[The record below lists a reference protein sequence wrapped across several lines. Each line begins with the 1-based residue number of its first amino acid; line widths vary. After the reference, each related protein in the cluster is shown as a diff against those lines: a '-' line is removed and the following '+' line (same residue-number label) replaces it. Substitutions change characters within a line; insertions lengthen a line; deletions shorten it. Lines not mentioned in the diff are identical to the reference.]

1 MWVCFAGLFFGGVR
15 AVPIVQIAA
24 ENPKKK
30 SVLTFCA
37 TLCCRDLENKL
48 GGGIALKKFFL

>member
-1 MWVCFAGLFFGGVR
+1 VR

-30 SVLTFCA
+30 SVQILCA
-37 TLCCRDLENKL
+37 NLCRDLENKL